1 MMIAL
6 VYGTAAPAGRL
17 SLAMRAFDA
26 ALQAGGGARTV
37 PIDLAA
43 QPLPFAGA
51 VPDATQG
58 ANLEA
63 ALAAIRGAD
72 AVALFMPVY
81 RAAPPGALK
90 NLLDLL
96 PLEALENK
104 PVAQVSM
111 GASPHHYLANTTS
124 LGPVLDW
131 FGAVALPGL
140 YLTSRS
146 FENGQLTEAA
156 AAEIAGHAASLSDA
170 TRRLSGLRLLPR
182 PLAAG
187 PGGG

>member
-17 SLAMRAFDA
+17 SLA
-26 ALQAGGGARTV
+26 LQAFRNTLQARAGARTTT
-37 PIDLAA
+37 IDLAST
-43 QPLPFAGA
+43 PLPFAGSA
-51 VPDATQG
+51 PEG
-58 ANLEA
+58 LHGSHLERV
-63 ALAAIRGAD
+63 LDLIGNAD

-96 PLEALENK
+96 PLQALENK

-111 GASPHHYLANTTS
+111 GATPHHYLANATS

-140 YLTSRS
+140 YLTGKS

-156 AAEIAGHAASLSDA
+156 LAELEAHAASLCDF
-170 TRRLSGLRLLPR
+170 TRRLSGVRLMPR
-182 PLAAG
+182 PLAAAS
-187 PGGG
+187 GGG